1 MAVHSLTRGVR
12 GVFVSCAKLVSVFL
26 VHLRM
31 GNATDAVF
39 IVQALFHAAFT
50 WVTFRAFGVHFV
62 YTSTLAS
69 GATAILPL
77 LASWSVSVPAALGL
91 LAKGQGLKVRY
102 ILFEFGFIFVWAIRF
117 D

>member
-1 MAVHSLTRGVR
+1 M
-12 GVFVSCAKLVSVFL
+12 
-26 VHLRM
+26 
-31 GNATDAVF
+31 
-39 IVQALFHAAFT
+39 
-50 WVTFRAFGVHFV
+50 

-102 ILFEFGFIFVWAIRF
+102 ILSLVLFSSGRLDLTEALCLT
-117 D
+117 

>member
-1 MAVHSLTRGVR
+1 MVCSTLKQDVAVHSLTRGVR
-12 GVFVSCAKLVSVFL
+12 GVFVSCAKLVSVLL
-26 VHLRM
+26 VYLRM
-31 GNATDAVF
+31 GNLTDDVF

-102 ILFEFGFIFVWAIRF
+102 IFI
-117 D
+117 

>member
-1 MAVHSLTRGVR
+1 M
-12 GVFVSCAKLVSVFL
+12 
-26 VHLRM
+26 
-31 GNATDAVF
+31 NDAVF

-77 LASWSVSVPAALGL
+77 LASWSVSVSVPAALGL
-91 LAKGQGLKVRY
+91 LAKGQGLKVIY
-102 ILFEFGFIFVWAIRF
+102 IIPYCLYFRVG

>member
-1 MAVHSLTRGVR
+1 V
-12 GVFVSCAKLVSVFL
+12 
-26 VHLRM
+26 
-31 GNATDAVF
+31 NDAVF

-102 ILFEFGFIFVWAIRF
+102 FEFGFIFVWAIRLRLCVLC
-117 D
+117 DSYYRALCWWWRTG